1 MFRRIDHIGIVAAS
15 WQEARHVFLDL
26 LGFEIEESRGAG
38 EEGRLFVPEN
48 TRNYFIQVGEGD
60 TVVEIIV
67 PQDNK
72 SGAAR
77 FLERRGP
84 GLHHIGYAVDDV
96 AADAQVLRERGLQ
109 QIDLKIPNPTAA
121 FFYPK
126 GTMGVLT
133 ELVPVHNRTARIHTG
148 AATQAG

>member
-1 MFRRIDHIGIVAAS
+1 MFRRIDHVGIVAAS
-15 WQEARHVFLDL
+15 WQEARGVFLDL

-38 EEGRLFVPEN
+38 EEGRLFPPEN

-67 PQDNK
+67 PQDTK

-77 FLERRGP
+77 FLERRGA

-96 AADAQVLRERGLQ
+96 AADAKVLRDRGLQ
-109 QIDLKIPNPTAA
+109 QIDLNVPNPTAA

-126 GTMGVLT
+126 QTMGVLT
-133 ELVPVHNRTARIHTG
+133 ELVPVHNRNARLHTG
-148 AATQAG
+148 SESAAR